1 MTAAR
6 ADLCNGWTDVRVR
19 VEIMGLAIIRTDWDL
34 LTILHFCHPVISIR
48 TRSWAGG
55 VGLGCPSWRVVVARS
70 TLDQHHQALLR
81 AFQRLLVEDRGGD
94 HRAARQSFHRGRAK
108 LAVRGV

>member
-1 MTAAR
+1 
-6 ADLCNGWTDVRVR
+6 
-19 VEIMGLAIIRTDWDL
+19 
-34 LTILHFCHPVISIR
+34 
-48 TRSWAGG
+48 
-55 VGLGCPSWRVVVARS
+55 VVVARS

-108 LAVRGV
+108 LAVRGGLVRHPTPLCASSPPRPTQFRPLRRLARYVRVRVEIMGSRKYETVGKSQ

>member
-1 MTAAR
+1 
-6 ADLCNGWTDVRVR
+6 
-19 VEIMGLAIIRTDWDL
+19 
-34 LTILHFCHPVISIR
+34 
-48 TRSWAGG
+48 
-55 VGLGCPSWRVVVARS
+55 VVVARS